1 MRLRVLRIVLSVLLA
16 IVILPIAL
24 YAFLVLASRK
34 DVAYYY
40 G

>member
-1 MRLRVLRIVLSVLLA
+1 MRLRVLRIVLSMLLA

-24 YAFLVLASRK
+24 YAFFVLASRK